1 MAPSGFGP
9 YHGMSL
15 RGRDATSTMVTA
27 MEGATAME
35 GVTALE
41 GATAMDGTTVTAM
54 AMVEWTTWRDGDR
67 RHNVN
72 STARDGMTAH

>member
-1 MAPSGFGP
+1 MDGP
-9 YHGMSL
+9 TSTRHDGWCD
-15 RGRDATSTMVTA
+15 GDATATRRRRKAA

-54 AMVEWTTWRDGDR
+54 AMVEMD
-67 RHNVN
+67 NV
-72 STARDGMTAH
+72 A